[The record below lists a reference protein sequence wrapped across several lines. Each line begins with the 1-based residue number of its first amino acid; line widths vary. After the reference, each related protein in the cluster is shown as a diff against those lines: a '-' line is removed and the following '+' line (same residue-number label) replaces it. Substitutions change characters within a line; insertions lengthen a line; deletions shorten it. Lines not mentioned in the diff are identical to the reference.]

1 MGVCVFFSYKC
12 KVCYEGIVQ
21 VFACYLVTNVVKF
34 VMEG

>member
-21 VFACYLVTNVVKF
+21 VFACYFSYKF
-34 VMEG
+34 G